1 MEARQRFP
9 FANGRLMDAS
19 WPQWNGVAA
28 ATETTAIHRR
38 LHRHLLTL
46 LLLLLLVLLL
56 PRQQKSE
63 NSYES
68 ADDAAAFYNPT
79 LIKAQSGDVTLGM
92 L

>member
-1 MEARQRFP
+1 M
-9 FANGRLMDAS
+9 
-19 WPQWNGVAA
+19 
-28 ATETTAIHRR
+28 
-38 LHRHLLTL
+38 TL
-46 LLLLLLVLLL
+46 LLVFPHLDLFGLVISS
-56 PRQQKSE
+56 K